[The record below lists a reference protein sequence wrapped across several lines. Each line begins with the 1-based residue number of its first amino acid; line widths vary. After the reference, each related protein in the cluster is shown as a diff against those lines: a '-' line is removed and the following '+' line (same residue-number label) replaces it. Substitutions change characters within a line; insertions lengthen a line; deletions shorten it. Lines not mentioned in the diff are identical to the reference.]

1 MASVDGLVSGL
12 NTSEIIAQLMQL
24 ERQPQVRL
32 QNKQNAVESAISAL
46 RDLNTKFLSITTAA
60 DKLNT
65 TAGWQLAT
73 ATSSDTT
80 RVTATATSG
89 ATQSSLTFS
98 VEQLAKASTSLSAG
112 FVASPT
118 DTIATANSSI
128 FLTKGAAAA
137 VEIDTGDGSLGAIV
151 NAINKAGAGVTAS
164 AVQSTTGEY
173 RLHLSSTTTG
183 ADTAITITDGAG
195 ANPFAATLGNQDAV
209 VVGQDA
215 KLLIGTTTITRASNT
230 ISDLMTGVTLTLTK
244 AEAGVPVTVAVESDA
259 EGLAAN
265 VAALVDAVNLAR
277 SDMKALTTY
286 NLDTKAKGKLYGD
299 SSLRSLRG
307 GLADAVIGDGT
318 TSAGIAGVSVERDG
332 TVKFD
337 KTKFLAA
344 MADDPAAVE
353 QALGATGMAGRLHT
367 VADGASR
374 GQYDSDGPGLI
385 HGAITSRE
393 RQVTGLKANIS
404 SWDNRLELRQLTLQ
418 RQFASLEKALG
429 AAQSQGQWLA
439 GQIAGLPSWGG

>member
-32 QNKQNAVESAISAL
+32 QGKQKAVEGAISAL
-46 RDLNTKFLSITTAA
+46 RDLNSKFLSIATAA
-60 DKLNT
+60 GKLDT
-65 TAGWQLAT
+65 TSGWQLAT
-73 ATSSDTT
+73 ATSSDPT
-80 RVTATATSG
+80 RVAATATAG

-98 VEQLAKASTSLSAG
+98 VEQLAKASSSLSAG
-112 FVASPT
+112 FVTGTTANV
-118 DTIATANSSI
+118 ATANTSI
-128 FLTKGAAAA
+128 FLTKGSAAA
-137 VEIDTGDGSLGAIV
+137 VEINTGDGSLGAV
-151 NAINKAGAGVTAS
+151 VSAINKVGAGVTAS
-164 AVQSTTGEY
+164 AVQTTTGEY
-173 RLHLSSTTTG
+173 RLHLASTTTG
-183 ADTAITITDGAG
+183 ANTAISITDGAG
-195 ANPFAATLGNQDAV
+195 ANPFAATLGVQDTV
-209 VVGQDA
+209 VAGQDA
-215 KLLIGTTTITRASNT
+215 RLLIGSTTVTRAGNT
-230 ISDLMTGVTLTLTK
+230 ISDLMTGVTVTLSR
-244 AEAGVPVTVAVESDA
+244 AEAGVPVTVAVTSDA

-265 VAALVDAVNLAR
+265 VASLVDAVNLAR

-299 SSLRSLRG
+299 SSIRSLRS

-318 TSAGIAGVSVERDG
+318 TSAGVAGVTVERDG

-337 KTKFLAA
+337 KAKFLAA
-344 MADDPAAVE
+344 MAADPVTV
-353 QALGATGMAGRLHT
+353 QKALGADGMAGRLHT

-374 GQYDSDGPGLI
+374 GQYDSQGPGLI

-393 RQVTGLKANIS
+393 SQVAGLKTSIS

>member
-1 MASVDGLVSGL
+1 MASIDGLVSGL
-12 NTSEIIAQLMQL
+12 NTSEIIKQLMQL

-32 QNKQNAVESAISAL
+32 QGRQKTVESAISAL

-60 DKLNT
+60 GKLNT
-65 TAGWQLAT
+65 ATGWQLAA

-80 RVTATATSG
+80 RVGAQATSG

-112 FVASPT
+112 FVTSTADSV
-118 DTIATANSSI
+118 ATANTSI
-128 FLTKGAAAA
+128 FLTKGSAAA
-137 VEIDTGDGSLGAIV
+137 VEINTGDGSLGAVV

-164 AVQSTTGEY
+164 AVQTTTGEY

-183 ADTAITITDGAG
+183 ADTAISITDGAG
-195 ANPFAATLGNQDAV
+195 ANPFAATLGTQDTV
-209 VVGQDA
+209 VAGQDA
-215 KLLIGTTTITRASNT
+215 KLLVGTTTITRASNT
-230 ISDLMTGVTLTLTK
+230 ISDLMTGVTLTLAK
-244 AEAGVPVTVAVESDA
+244 AETGVPVTVEVKSDA

-286 NLDTKAKGKLYGD
+286 NLETKNKGKLYGD
-299 SSLRSLRG
+299 SGIRSLRSA
-307 GLADAVIGDGT
+307 LADAVIGDGT
-318 TSAGIAGVSVERDG
+318 TSAGVAGVSVERDG

-337 KTKFLAA
+337 KDKFLKA
-344 MADDPAAVE
+344 MADDPVAVE
-353 QALGATGMAGRLHT
+353 KTLGETGLAGRLHA

-374 GQYDSDGPGLI
+374 GQYDSNGPGLI

-393 RQVTGLKANIS
+393 SQVTGLKANIS

-418 RQFASLEKALG
+418 RQFTGLEKALR
-429 AAQSQGQWLA
+429 ASQAQGQWLS
-439 GQIAGLPSWGG
+439 GQIAGLPSWGN

>member
-32 QNKQNAVESAISAL
+32 QSKQKAVESAISAL

-60 DKLNT
+60 AKLNT
-65 TAGWQLAT
+65 ATGWQLAT
-73 ATSSDTT
+73 ATSSDAT
-80 RVTATATSG
+80 RVAASATSG

-112 FVASPT
+112 FVSSTTASV
-118 DTIATANSSI
+118 ATANTSI
-128 FLTKGAAAA
+128 FLTKGSAAA
-137 VEIDTGDGSLGAIV
+137 VEIDTGDGSLGAVV
-151 NAINKAGAGVTAS
+151 NAVNKAGAGVTAS
-164 AVQSTTGEY
+164 AVQTTTGEY
-173 RLHLSSTTTG
+173 RLHLASTTTG
-183 ADTAITITDGAG
+183 ADTAISIKDGAG
-195 ANPFAATLGNQDAV
+195 ANPFAATLGTQDAV

-215 KLLIGTTTITRASNT
+215 KLLLGTSTVTRASNT

-244 AEAGVPVTVAVESDA
+244 AETGVPVTVAVKSDA

-265 VAALVDAVNLAR
+265 VSALVDAVNLAR

-286 NLDTKAKGKLYGD
+286 NLETKAKGKLYGD
-299 SSLRSLRG
+299 SSIRSLRG
-307 GLADAVIGDGT
+307 GLADAVIGDGA
-318 TSAGIAGVSVERDG
+318 TSAGIAGVTVERDG

-344 MADDPAAVE
+344 MAEDPVAVE
-353 QALGATGMAGRLHT
+353 KALGADGMAGRLHSL
-367 VADGASR
+367 ADGASR
-374 GQYDSDGPGLI
+374 GQYDASGPGLI

-393 RQVTGLKANIS
+393 SQITGLKTSIS
-404 SWDNRLELRQLTLQ
+404 SLDNRLELRQLTLQ

-439 GQIAGLPSWGG
+439 GQIAGLPGWGG

>member
-1 MASVDGLVSGL
+1 VASVDGLVSGL

-32 QNKQNAVESAISAL
+32 QNKQTAIESAISAL

-60 DKLNT
+60 GKLNT

-80 RVTATATSG
+80 RVAATATSG

-98 VEQLAKASTSLSAG
+98 VEQLAKAFTSLSAG
-112 FVASPT
+112 AVASPSDAVAAAST
-118 DTIATANSSI
+118 SI
-128 FLTKGAAAA
+128 FLTQGSGAA
-137 VEIDTGDGSLGAIV
+137 VEINTGDGSLGAVV

-164 AVQSTTGEY
+164 AIQATTGEY
-173 RLHLSSTTTG
+173 RLHLASTTTG

-195 ANPFAATLGNQDAV
+195 ANPFAATLGSQDTV
-209 VVGQDA
+209 VAGQDA
-215 KLLIGTTTITRASNT
+215 KLLLGTTTVTRASNT

-244 AEAGVPVTVAVESDA
+244 AEAGVPVTVEVKSDA

-286 NLDTKAKGKLYGD
+286 NLETKNKGKLYGD
-299 SSLRSLRG
+299 SGIRSLRSA
-307 GLADAVIGDGT
+307 LADAVIGDGT
-318 TSAGIAGVSVERDG
+318 TSAGMVGVSVERDG

-337 KTKFLAA
+337 KDKFLKA
-344 MADDPAAVE
+344 MADDPVAVE
-353 QALGATGMAGRLHT
+353 KSLGESGLAGRLHA

-418 RQFASLEKALG
+418 RQFASLERALG
-429 AAQSQGQWLA
+429 ASQSQGQWLA
-439 GQIAGLPSWGG
+439 GQIAGLPSWGN

>member
-12 NTSEIIAQLMQL
+12 NTSEIIKQLMQL

-32 QNKQNAVESAISAL
+32 QGRQTMVESAISAL
-46 RDLNTKFLSITTAA
+46 KDLNTKFLSITTAA
-60 DKLNT
+60 GKLNT

-80 RVTATATSG
+80 RVAATATSG

-112 FVASPT
+112 SVTATTDSVAAAST
-118 DTIATANSSI
+118 SI
-128 FLTKGAAAA
+128 FITKGSAAA
-137 VEIDTGDGSLGAIV
+137 VEINTGDGSLGAVV

-164 AVQSTTGEY
+164 AVQTTTGEY

-195 ANPFAATLGNQDAV
+195 ANPFAATLGNQDTV
-209 VVGQDA
+209 VAGQDA
-215 KLLIGTTTITRASNT
+215 KLLVGTTTVTRTSNT
-230 ISDLMTGVTLTLTK
+230 ISDLMTGVTLSLTK
-244 AEAGVPVTVAVESDA
+244 AEAGVPVTVEVKSDA
-259 EGLAAN
+259 EGLATN

-286 NLDTKAKGKLYGD
+286 NLETKNKGKLYGD
-299 SSLRSLRG
+299 SGIRSLRSSLT
-307 GLADAVIGDGT
+307 DAVIGDGT
-318 TSAGIAGVSVERDG
+318 SSAGIAGVSVERDG

-337 KTKFLAA
+337 KEKFLKA
-344 MADDPAAVE
+344 MADDPVAVE
-353 QALGATGMAGRLHT
+353 KALGGSGLASRLHE

-418 RQFASLEKALG
+418 RQFASLERALG